1 MRGEPLVH
9 ALPPARVL
17 QDRLEECV
25 YLPGEIARCPAR
37 SPLEALT
44 PEQLD
49 LALEQGDQRV
59 GRTVFRP
66 ECPACNACEPV
77 RIDMDAFR
85 PTRAQRRTWVRNE
98 GVVRVELG
106 TPELTRR
113 RVSLWNRH
121 RRERGLLRETSRRD
135 PVGYEDWL
143 VRSCAPTVEVR
154 YLLGERLVAVSLLDL
169 GRTSANS
176 AYHYFDP
183 EDARLGLGVY
193 SVMKEMELCRSL
205 GMRWYY
211 LGLWVGGCS
220 ALRYKTGYHPH
231 ERHVR
236 PLDAEPSAGA
246 SWVRVETPPEG
257 PEDVAEP
264 ASPSESGAVPGGDPS
279 RLRSGGDSRGV
290 PATPRSAGSA

>member
-17 QDRLEECV
+17 QDRFEECV

-37 SPLEALT
+37 SPVEALT

-66 ECPACNACEPV
+66 ECPSCNACEPV
-77 RIDMDAFR
+77 RIDVDAFR
-85 PTRAQRRTWVRNE
+85 PTRAQRRTWSRNE
-98 GVVRVELG
+98 GVVRMELG
-106 TPELTRR
+106 VPELTRR

-169 GRTSANS
+169 GRSSANS

-183 EDARLGLGVY
+183 EHARLGLGVY
-193 SVMKEMELCRSL
+193 SVMKEIELCRSL

-236 PLDAEPSAGA
+236 PLADEAGA
-246 SWVRVETPPEG
+246 APLWVRVESPAEG
-257 PEDVAEP
+257 GEDPAES
-264 ASPSESGAVPGGDPS
+264 ASP
-279 RLRSGGDSRGV
+279 
-290 PATPRSAGSA
+290 AGPV